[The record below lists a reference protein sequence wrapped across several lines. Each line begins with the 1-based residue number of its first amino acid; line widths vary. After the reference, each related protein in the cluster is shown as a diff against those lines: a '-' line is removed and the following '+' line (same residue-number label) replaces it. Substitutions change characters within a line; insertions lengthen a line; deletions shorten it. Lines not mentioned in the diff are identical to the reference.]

1 MICPPGQV
9 RNSMTKSC
17 RDKKPR
23 GRRITRK
30 SQAKL
35 LVKNLH
41 INYTMVHYTSG
52 KMPIQRAV
60 AGKSHD
66 IAGFIMN
73 KKYYFCPDYKGE
85 TLIQSEENIFTDV
98 LKTSKRIGQ
107 WIVFFGP
114 PNHLPKNY
122 KPAGWD
128 VYVSEK
134 KLVAIAEM

>member
-1 MICPPGQV
+1 MPTCPPGQV
-9 RNSMTKSC
+9 RNSFTKSC

-23 GRRITRK
+23 GRHATRK

-41 INYTMVHYTSG
+41 INYTMVRHASQKPVQST
-52 KMPIQRAV
+52 V

-85 TLIQSEENIFTDV
+85 TLIQSDENIFTDV
-98 LKTSKRIGQ
+98 LKTSNKIGQ

-122 KPAGWD
+122 KPDGWD
-128 VYVSEK
+128 VYASEK
-134 KLVAIAEM
+134 KLVAIV